1 MADTR
6 FQRDQRIRNAV
17 EAFTNLASSSKESVE
32 EAVLS
37 AAYGTLC
44 IDAGLS
50 PGSNPRVALKLHQS
64 GLEKASIDHR
74 EYRKC
79 GIDFAWPEKRVGL
92 RVTTWP
98 RRRTQGRAIPEFVI
112 PEFVFADAFLRE
124 QGWLIFQVDPASNTF
139 DEQLD
144 RATVQIKRIGQY
156 PRRIP

>member
-1 MADTR
+1 MADSG
-6 FQRDQRIRNAV
+6 FSRDHAFGDAV
-17 EAFTNLASSSKESVE
+17 QVLAQLADSSEEAAAEQ
-32 EAVLS
+32 AVLS

-44 IDAGLS
+44 IDAGFS

-79 GIDFAWPEKRVGL
+79 RIEFAWPEKRVGL

-98 RRRTQGRAIPEFVI
+98 RDRAHGSVI
-112 PEFVFADAFLRE
+112 PEFVYTDAFLRE
-124 QGWLIFQVDPASNTF
+124 RGWLIFPVDAASNTF

-144 RATVQIKRIGQY
+144 RAMSVIKRMGPY
-156 PRRIP
+156 PRWAS

>member
-6 FQRDQRIRNAV
+6 FQRDQRIRV
-17 EAFTNLASSSKESVE
+17 EAFTNLASSSKESGE

-64 GLEKASIDHR
+64 GLLGKASIDHR

-79 GIDFAWPEKRVGL
+79 RIDFAWLKSVS
-92 RVTTWP
+92 
-98 RRRTQGRAIPEFVI
+98 AC
-112 PEFVFADAFLRE
+112 A
-124 QGWLIFQVDPASNTF
+124 
-139 DEQLD
+139 
-144 RATVQIKRIGQY
+144 
-156 PRRIP
+156 